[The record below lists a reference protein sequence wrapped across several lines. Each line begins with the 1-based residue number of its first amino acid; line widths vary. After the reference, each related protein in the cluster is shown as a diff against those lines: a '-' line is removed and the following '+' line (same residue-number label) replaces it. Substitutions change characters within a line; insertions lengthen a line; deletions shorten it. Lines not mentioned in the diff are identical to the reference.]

1 MSILDITSDNFNISV
16 GDVSK
21 EIEIQAHA
29 SYNNGDRGLMNWG
42 EQGKHQRHANHIQ
55 VIMTNRLKKALE
67 RLVPGWPTGRQVRDV
82 VEEVFG
88 KKVTCRIQKF
98 TGRDLKNTV
107 SYHLGE
113 RGEKGPSYQRTYGTI
128 YEEEYKGTK
137 AEVRFTRIDI
147 KY

>member
-1 MSILDITSDNFNISV
+1 MGVLDITVDNFNIAV

-21 EIEIQAHA
+21 GIEVNAYA
-29 SYNNGDRGLMNWG
+29 SYEGKDEIPWF
-42 EQGKHQRHANHIQ
+42 ESSKHQDHARHIQ
-55 VIMTNRLKKALE
+55 VIMTNRLTKALA

-82 VEEVFG
+82 VEEVLG
-88 KKVTCRIQKF
+88 KKVTCKKQKY

-113 RGEKGPSYQRTYGTI
+113 RGDIGNSYGYGTI
-128 YEEEYKGTK
+128 YRDEYKGTK